1 MQEAQE
7 IQVWSLGLKNL
18 WIRNWQP
25 TPVFLPGK
33 SYGQRSLEGYSPWG
47 HKELDMTEHTSHTH
61 KELRRGG
68 KDTQKNY
75 TKKVL
80 MTQINTMVWTLT

>member
-1 MQEAQE
+1 M
-7 IQVWSLGLKNL
+7 
-18 WIRNWQP
+18 
-25 TPVFLPGK
+25 PGK

-47 HKELDMTEHTSHTH
+47 HKESDMTEHTSHTH

-80 MTQINTMVWTLT
+80 MTQINTMVGHSPRAGHHVVGSQVGLRKHY